1 MRILSIISLMAWCG
15 SLQAAEP
22 VVPTPEGQ
30 NPPVSTA
37 PFPGPEIRTPS
48 KLEGPAWL
56 GFQVIRPDESTRA
69 HLPDLPAGMGFV
81 IRSVDPK
88 GPAETSGLRPLDVV
102 WKFGDQYLVNEGQL
116 AVLLGQKKPGDVVT
130 ISLFR
135 SGRQMEIPLSIGSF
149 PLNQPLPIG
158 PTVENYVMSEEGAL
172 PTRIINFGNRTASL
186 QVEEGKASLKRVGE
200 GGTYELEIL
209 DRNGEVIFNGSI
221 GADGDLTAV
230 PEAWRM
236 RVRALRRGLDN
247 AVSGRM
253 DHVRQPRPRVLP
265 KEPTQAK

>member
-1 MRILSIISLMAWCG
+1 MRILPIISLLACSG
-15 SLQAAEP
+15 GLLAVEP
-22 VVPTPEGQ
+22 IVPSAEGQ
-30 NPPVSTA
+30 DVPASTA
-37 PFPGPEIRTPS
+37 PSQGAEARPATKP
-48 KLEGPAWL
+48 EGPPWL

-69 HLPDLPAGMGFV
+69 HLPELPAGMGFV

-88 GPAETSGLRPLDVV
+88 GPAETSGLKPLDVV

-116 AVLLGQKKPGDVVT
+116 AVLLGQKKPGEVVT

-135 SGRQMEIPLSIGSF
+135 SGRQMEVPLSIGSF

-158 PTVENYVMSEEGAL
+158 PTVENFVMSEESAL

-209 DRNGEVIFNGSI
+209 DREGEVIFNGSI
-221 GADGDLTAV
+221 GADGDLTPV

>member
-1 MRILSIISLMAWCG
+1 MRILSIISLMAWSG
-15 SLQAAEP
+15 SLLAADPFVPANEGKNSPAPLAPSQASEVRPA
-22 VVPTPEGQ
+22 T
-30 NPPVSTA
+30 
-37 PFPGPEIRTPS
+37 
-48 KLEGPAWL
+48 KLEGPPWL

-69 HLPDLPAGMGFV
+69 HLPELPAGMGFV

-88 GPAETSGLRPLDVV
+88 GPAETSGLKPLDVV
-102 WKFGDQYLVNEGQL
+102 WKFEDQYLINEGQL
-116 AVLLGQKKPGDVVT
+116 AVLLGQKKPGDVVN
-130 ISLFR
+130 IALFR
-135 SGRQMEIPLSIGSF
+135 GGRQMEIPLSIGSF

-158 PTVENYVMSEEGAL
+158 PTVENYVMSEESAL
-172 PTRIINFGNRTASL
+172 PTRIINFGDRTASL

-200 GGTYELEIL
+200 TGSYELEIL
-209 DRNGEVIFNGSI
+209 DRNAEVIFNGRI
-221 GADGDLTAV
+221 GADGDLTTV

-265 KEPTQAK
+265 KEPAVAK